1 MLQSL
6 EAFRKSIGKGLRG
19 LGFKERRQLVELLVE
34 EVEVT
39 GREVQ
44 IKHIVP
50 LARRVQLSPKS
61 PSLLDHPRVI
71 TCSRTAKS
79 V

>member
-1 MLQSL
+1 
-6 EAFRKSIGKGLRG
+6 
-19 LGFKERRQLVELLVE
+19 VELLVE

-61 PSLLDHPRVI
+61 HLQDSPAVGLPARESLP
-71 TCSRTAKS
+71 
-79 V
+79 